1 MASYN
6 ETVLWSSIQGTS
18 TSLTLSGNPSDYTY
32 LKVSYGSPAIYRATA
47 PTTSFNN
54 LGAMWTVQ
62 LPTTSNYLSMYS
74 TFYGTCN
81 TASASTKYRA
91 AALFS
96 GTTGTAWTR
105 VFDRYGNVN
114 SSVNSVTTA
123 NPWVQI
129 YSVVGVKTGSTGYFH
144 KDLLYD
150 AVRDG
155 ETVKLAAHPSGYRRI
170 GISFNLPF
178 NIVSATNRSME
189 SYSEW
194 PVELLTSNSGNNGH
208 VLLEHAFFTNP
219 FSGAQRLNGVNLY
232 SGTKGTAWGLVW
244 NSNFVETAN
253 TGTFKT
259 SAGPHRITR
268 IIGID
273 RK

>member
-6 ETVLWSSIQGTS
+6 ETVLWSSIQGT
-18 TSLTLSGNPSDYTY
+18 TGSLTLSGSPSSYTY
-32 LKVSYGSPAIYRATA
+32 LKVSYGSPALYRATE

-54 LGAMWTVQ
+54 IGAMWTVQ
-62 LPTTSNYLSMYS
+62 LPTTSNYLSLFS
-74 TFYGTCN
+74 TFYGICN
-81 TASASTKYRA
+81 TASAQNKYRA
-91 AALFS
+91 VAMYS
-96 GTTGTAWTR
+96 GTKSSNWVN
-105 VFDRYGNVN
+105 VFNKYGSVN
-114 SSVNSVTTA
+114 SSAKDATINA
-123 NPWVQI
+123 AWNRI
-129 YSVVGVKTGSTGYFH
+129 YSVVGVSTGSAGYFH

-150 AVRDG
+150 IVRDG

-194 PVELLTSNSGNNGH
+194 PVELLTSNNGNNGH
-208 VLLEHAFFTNP
+208 ILLEHAFFTSP
-219 FSGAQRLNGVNLY
+219 FSGSQRLNGVNMY

-253 TGTFKT
+253 TGTFKNN
-259 SAGPHRITR
+259 AGPHRITR
-268 IIGID
+268 IVGID